1 MTIWRHLA
9 LAKSGL
15 REPVY
20 GEALHMYTFPTAI
33 PILLAGPT
41 FRDALS
47 LLPQVECEARRL
59 FRIPLSDEFIKSS
72 YCPQMIL

>member
-9 LAKSGL
+9 LAKFGL

-20 GEALHMYTFPTAI
+20 GEVLHMCTFPTAI
-33 PILLAGPT
+33 LILPGGHT

-47 LLPQVECEARRL
+47 LL
-59 FRIPLSDEFIKSS
+59 DG
-72 YCPQMIL
+72 

>member
-9 LAKSGL
+9 LAKFGL

-20 GEALHMYTFPTAI
+20 GEALHMCTFPTAI
-33 PILLAGPT
+33 LILLAGHT

-47 LLPQVECEARRL
+47 LL
-59 FRIPLSDEFIKSS
+59 DG
-72 YCPQMIL
+72 